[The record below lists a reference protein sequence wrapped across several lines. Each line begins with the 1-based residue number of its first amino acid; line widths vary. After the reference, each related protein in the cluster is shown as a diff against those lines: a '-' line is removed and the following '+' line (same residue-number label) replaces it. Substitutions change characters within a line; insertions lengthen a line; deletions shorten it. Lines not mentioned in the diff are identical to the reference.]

1 MNNLTRNETFGT
13 SASDPKL
20 QREGYVIDV
29 VNRWWACSTILQLF
43 QRSGAF
49 EFAKDKD
56 IPDAIKPFYKGVAL
70 KTRKSLNYVRPL
82 DIMDV
87 EKPLRKYK
95 VNSKIAAQFA
105 ILLAKRIPG
114 ELNSLS
120 DKTIASF
127 MEVLPDNKRNLSV
140 IYILP
145 TDGEGQKTRWGDVYF
160 QGTEYIITDKYFNPI
175 DPVKFMSVME
185 KIVVD
190 K

>member
-13 SASDPKL
+13 SSSDPKL
-20 QREGYVIDV
+20 TREGYAIDV
-29 VNRWWACSTILQLF
+29 VNRWWACANLLQLF

-49 EFAKDKD
+49 EFAKDEN
-56 IPDAIKPFYKGVAL
+56 IPSAIKPFYKGVAL
-70 KTRKSLNYVRPL
+70 KTRRSSNYVQPL
-82 DIMDV
+82 GIIDV
-87 EKPLRKYK
+87 EKPLNKYK
-95 VNSKIAAQFA
+95 VNGRIAAKFA
-105 ILLAKRIPG
+105 LMLARRIPG

-145 TDGEGQKTRWGDVYF
+145 TDGEEQRSRWGDVYF
-160 QGTEYIITDKYFNPI
+160 QSTEYLITDKYFNPI